1 MSRMGQEGYGNTM
14 EKNTNARPSSS
25 RRTQESYL
33 PDEGMAL
40 EQMYQQS
47 RFEAQCWFFTSLIIA
62 ITGTLFILGTIL
74 LFLLFTNALFVNSS
88 EKWALTIANIVTG
101 VTQQLIITQ
110 ARTANKR
117 ADHYA
122 KELRREANELN
133 VYEIIRV
140 ISASLPEGEER
151 NNLIARTITDALI
164 HKPYELPVPLTMP
177 GMSYRKS
184 ASKRSGI

>member
-1 MSRMGQEGYGNTM
+1 MD
-14 EKNTNARPSSS
+14 KNRNAEPPFS
-25 RRTQESYL
+25 RRLQGAYL

-62 ITGTLFILGTIL
+62 ITGTVFILGTIL
-74 LFLLFTNALFVNSS
+74 LFLLYSSSLFVNNS
-88 EKWALTIANIVTG
+88 EKWAITIANIVTG
-101 VTQQLIITQ
+101 VTQQLIISQ
-110 ARTANKR
+110 ARAANKR

-140 ISASLPEGEER
+140 ISSSLPEGEER
-151 NNLIARTITDALI
+151 TNLIVHTITDALM
-164 HKPYELPVPLTMP
+164 HKPAEVQVPLSMP
-177 GMSYRKS
+177 GMSYRKTGS
-184 ASKRSGI
+184 RRSNI

>member
-1 MSRMGQEGYGNTM
+1 M
-14 EKNTNARPSSS
+14 EKSNNARPSSS

-74 LFLLFTNALFVNSS
+74 LFLLYTNTLFVNSS

-140 ISASLPEGEER
+140 ISSSLPEGEER
-151 NNLIARTITDALI
+151 NNLIARTITDALM
-164 HKPYELPVPLTMP
+164 HKPYELPVPLTTP
-177 GMSYRKS
+177 RMSYRKS
-184 ASKRSGI
+184 ASKRSGR